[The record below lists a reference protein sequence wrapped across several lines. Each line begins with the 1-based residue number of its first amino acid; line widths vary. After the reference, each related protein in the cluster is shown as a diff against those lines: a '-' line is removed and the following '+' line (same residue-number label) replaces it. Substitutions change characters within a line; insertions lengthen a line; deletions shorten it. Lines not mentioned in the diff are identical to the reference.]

1 MQYLINLGH
10 WSQLGTYTKLPK
22 LKLQSTTNT
31 IVTCSVC
38 RGHGFNSLQPNKITG
53 QVPLIICPH
62 CKGRK
67 VYHNGVI

>member
-1 MQYLINLGH
+1 MPYLKNLGH
-10 WSQLGTYTKLPK
+10 WSQLGAYRKLPE

-53 QVPLIICPH
+53 QVPLIICPL
-62 CKGRK
+62 CKGKK
-67 VYHNGVI
+67 VYYNGVN